1 MPGSVVEAIS
11 FVVEIELKEEVYD
24 HLDEEKERDVDTWAL
39 DTGATNHMFRCRV
52 ASMKLNKALL
62 DTVRF
67 GNDSVA

>member
-24 HLDEEKERDVDTWAL
+24 HLDEEKERDADTWAL
-39 DTGATNHMFRCRV
+39 DTGVTNHMFGCRV
-52 ASMKLNKALL
+52 ASTKLSKAVLG
-62 DTVRF
+62 TVHF